1 MKDHKSAFLSGTI
14 LMLASL
20 NATADFGGGWKHYGS
35 GTVHNSNAPEVVRS
49 TQTAKS
55 SKSSGFGG
63 EWRHDSSG
71 TISYSDGSEKR
82 GVVASSP
89 SKTYTGS
96 RFSKNWVHDGTGT
109 LTYRAT
115 PSNQM

>member
-20 NATADFGGGWKHYGS
+20 NATADFGGGWKHDGS

>member
-1 MKDHKSAFLSGTI
+1 
-14 LMLASL
+14 MLASL
-20 NATADFGGGWKHYGS
+20 SATAGFGGGWKHDGT

-55 SKSSGFGG
+55 TSSSGFGG

-71 TISYSDGSEKR
+71 TISYSDASEKR
-82 GVVASSP
+82 DAVVSGP

-96 RFSKNWVHDGTGT
+96 RFSKNWVQDGTGT
-109 LTYRAT
+109 LTYRVT

>member
-20 NATADFGGGWKHYGS
+20 NATADFGGGWKHDGS

-96 RFSKNWVHDGTGT
+96 RFSRNWVQDGTGT